1 MPAIKVLSKKY
12 ILIILKY
19 LYLGEFKSTKNYYNA
34 GFPQEFRL
42 VGGLLLK
49 KPEHSY

>member
-42 VGGLLLK
+42 VGGTTIK
-49 KPEHSY
+49 KTPT

>member
-12 ILIILKY
+12 TLIILKY
-19 LYLGEFKSTKNYYNA
+19 LYLGEFNSTKNYNIA

-42 VGGLLLK
+42 VGD
-49 KPEHSY
+49 YY